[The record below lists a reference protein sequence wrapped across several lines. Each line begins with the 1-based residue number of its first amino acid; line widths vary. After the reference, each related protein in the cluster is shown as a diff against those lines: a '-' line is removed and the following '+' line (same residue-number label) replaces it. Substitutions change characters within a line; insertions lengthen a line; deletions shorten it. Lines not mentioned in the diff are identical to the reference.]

1 MFQSFLIFERINIT
15 MNSTIRNAKKSD
27 LPEILNLI
35 KELAKFENEP
45 DAVEVDIK
53 ELEEGGFGPK
63 ALFTCFVAEVN
74 GKIEGMAL
82 VYFRYST
89 WKGRTVHLEDLI
101 VREAMRGT
109 GLGSALYKRVI
120 EYAREQGV
128 KRTEWVVLDWN
139 TPAID
144 FYKRSGA
151 NVLTD
156 WYTVQM
162 DEKGMENFLEK

>member
-1 MFQSFLIFERINIT
+1 
-15 MNSTIRNAKKSD
+15 
-27 LPEILNLI
+27 
-35 KELAKFENEP
+35 
-45 DAVEVDIK
+45 
-53 ELEEGGFGPK
+53 
-63 ALFTCFVAEVN
+63 
-74 GKIEGMAL
+74 MAL

-156 WYTVQM
+156 WHIVQM
-162 DEKGMENFLEK
+162 DEKGMKSFLEK

>member
-1 MFQSFLIFERINIT
+1 MDYK
-15 MNSTIRNAKKSD
+15 IRKAEKAD
-27 LPEILNLI
+27 LPDILNLI
-35 KELAKFENEP
+35 RELAAFEKEP
-45 DAVEVDIK
+45 DAVEVDIEDLEK
-53 ELEEGGFGPK
+53 EGFGPK
-63 ALFTCFVAEVN
+63 PLFTCFVAEVE

-101 VREAMRGT
+101 VRENKRGT
-109 GLGSALYKRVI
+109 GLGSALYKKVI
-120 EYAREQGV
+120 EFAKEQGV

-139 TPAID
+139 SPAID

-162 DEKGMENFLEK
+162 NEEAMKSFLEKTK